1 MEALKAKLAGV
12 LAEYSSSSAK
22 MKQRISKL
30 ESSNS
35 AFEADR
41 GKMMM
46 MGCYG
51 AEGEKGEEEEKGEGE
66 EEKGEE
72 EDDDDRA

>member
-30 ESSNS
+30 ELSNS

-41 GKMMM
+41 GQMMM
-46 MGCYG
+46 MERNG
-51 AEGEKGEEEEKGEGE
+51 AEEEEEE

-72 EDDDDRA
+72 EDDDGA